1 MVTKRFL
8 LDNYMMSPL
17 KERPIANCEFS
28 KRYNDFLLCAMK
40 AMFASIKAI
49 LLQLRNEDR
58 LTHLIGDDMLGE
70 FIVNYSP
77 KEVGRDSQIK
87 ARGNSSHPQGV
98 KKAILVPLTR
108 VFSLKRSTEVKK

>member
-17 KERPIANCEFS
+17 KERPIANYEFS

-40 AMFASIKAI
+40 AMFASIKAM

-58 LTHLIGDDMLGE
+58 LTHLIGH
-70 FIVNYSP
+70 VSYSP
-77 KEVGRDSQIK
+77 KEVGRDSHIK
-87 ARGNSSHPQGV
+87 VRGNSSHPQGV
-98 KKAILVPLTR
+98 KKAVLVPLTR
-108 VFSLKRSTEVKK
+108 VFSLKRSTEGKK